1 MPAHPK
7 CNNFGTYANL
17 ILSAQILDAI
27 KQGRRVKSTCREGRP
42 PWKPRTTNAWYLGQW
57 HCFFRVPGIH
67 VVLPNVSRHDRRL
80 RGRKPPAVSHTRRK
94 CLGPPAVFRVKSH
107 HGTAHPLHCSRIPD
121 PAWHCKPCLC
131 GRWNLASLVGR
142 RWLRCVFP
150 YRPCRR
156 CRILGS
162 VQSPTNKCALRNVH
176 WSEPRFGH
184 CCPNPVLQPYPQ
196 SLWGSTAAF
205 GKHRDLGR
213 CRCESM
219 A

>member
-1 MPAHPK
+1 METSNDK
-7 CNNFGTYANL
+7 RLVFGAMALFFFVFLESTL
-17 ILSAQILDAI
+17 FFQTSLGMIVDSAAGSLLQFPI
-27 KQGRRVKSTCREGRP
+27 QGASALGLLLFSALNRIMAPRIRSTAVGFL
-42 PWKPRTTNAWYLGQW
+42 TLLG
-57 HCFFRVPGIH
+57 I
-67 VVLPNVSRHDRRL
+67 
-80 RGRKPPAVSHTRRK
+80 
-94 CLGPPAVFRVKSH
+94 
-107 HGTAHPLHCSRIPD
+107 
-121 PAWHCKPCLC
+121 
-131 GRWNLASLVGR
+131 ASLVGR

-213 CRCESM
+213 CRCESI